1 LKKPGF
7 LDDFFVYKQSPMNV
21 ILSAIIPVIAIVFVG
36 YIVGKKVAIDLSTLS
51 KMALYVLYPA
61 LIIDV
66 LYHTS
71 LTLENAIG
79 MFLGFTLS
87 FFLLGAIAW
96 LLAKKLGFSTALQKS
111 FVSTSTMS
119 NCGNMGLPIILFALG
134 QAGLDRATIY
144 LIAWNIIILVVVPPF
159 LKGGGF
165 WSALKFTLKLPL
177 IWGVIIGLVLR
188 TTDIEL
194 PWKLADA
201 LKMLSQAAIPD
212 ALLFLGI
219 KIATSPLQI
228 SFYEVGASS
237 MRLIGGALI
246 GLIIGK
252 ILNLDQLD
260 LQVLVLQNAMPT
272 AVGALLMV
280 NEFGGD
286 SARTA
291 RVVVSSTLLSFITIP
306 FILWLIV

>member
-1 LKKPGF
+1 
-7 LDDFFVYKQSPMNV
+7 MNV

-71 LTLENAIG
+71 LTLENAVG

-96 LLAKKLGFSTALQKS
+96 LLAKKLGFSAALQKS

-134 QAGLDRATIY
+134 QTGLDRATIY

-228 SFYEVGASS
+228 SLYEVGASC

-252 ILNLDQLD
+252 ILNLEQLD

>member
-1 LKKPGF
+1 
-7 LDDFFVYKQSPMNV
+7 MNV

-71 LTLENAIG
+71 LTLDNAIG
-79 MFLGFTLS
+79 MLLGFTLS

-96 LLAKKLGFSTALQKS
+96 LLAKKLGFSAALQKS

-159 LKGGGF
+159 LKGGSF
-165 WSALKFTLKLPL
+165 WSALKFTFKLPL

-228 SFYEVGASS
+228 SLYEVGASS
-237 MRLIGGALI
+237 MRLIGGGAIAFLV
-246 GLIIGK
+246 GRL
-252 ILNLDQLD
+252 LNLDQLD

-286 SARTA
+286 SSRTA

>member
-1 LKKPGF
+1 
-7 LDDFFVYKQSPMNV
+7 MNV

-96 LLAKKLGFSTALQKS
+96 LLAKKLGFSVALQKS

-165 WSALKFTLKLPL
+165 WSALKFTFKLPL

-291 RVVVSSTLLSFITIP
+291 RVVVSSTLLSFVTIP

>member
-1 LKKPGF
+1 MI
-7 LDDFFVYKQSPMNV
+7 FFVYNQSPMNV

-71 LTLENAIG
+71 LTLDNAIG

-96 LLAKKLGFSTALQKS
+96 LLAKKLGFSAALQKS

>member
-1 LKKPGF
+1 
-7 LDDFFVYKQSPMNV
+7 MNV

-71 LTLENAIG
+71 LTLDNAIG

-96 LLAKKLGFSTALQKS
+96 LLAKKLGFSAALQKS